1 MKIEKIFRVA
11 AALLGGLFFLISGP
25 ARLYAA
31 EDTAPAVFKLSGQV
45 VASAHPEATRAGLS
59 VLKEGGNAVDA
70 AVAVQM
76 VLNVVEPQSSGI
88 GGGCFILFYQA
99 SAREVIVIDGRE
111 EAPRS
116 AFSEMFL
123 DPEGKEV
130 PFYPER
136 ITGGNSVGVPG
147 CLAALHKA
155 WKRFG
160 SGKVSWG
167 RLFDEAVRL
176 AEDGFPVSAKLAG
189 AVEGERARLTLF
201 PASASVFL
209 DAEGR
214 ALKEGSLLIQ
224 KDLAATFRLI
234 QGAGPEAFYQ
244 GEIAR
249 DIVRAVREAPVNP
262 GLMAL
267 EDLQEYAAPF
277 RRPLRGTYRG
287 YEVFSMPPPSS
298 GGVTLLEALNIMEP
312 FAIGAM
318 NPSGAEF
325 VHVFSEAQKM
335 AFADRNYYL
344 GDPDYA
350 DVPVDQLLSK
360 ELASAKSAAI
370 DLRKVTAGVA
380 DPSVLIG
387 LGNNSTSHV
396 SVIDT
401 DGNFLAMTTTIE
413 HIFGAALTVPGRGF
427 ILNNELTDFSA
438 RPFLDAAKKVPSPNQ
453 VEGGRK
459 KRATSLDAQESY
471 GGKRPLSS
479 MSPTLIFR
487 EGRPIAALGSP
498 GGTQIIG
505 IVLNVIVRLIDFG
518 RSPEEAMAA
527 PRILNRNGPL
537 ELEKDF
543 FADPILVGALRAMG
557 HDLILR
563 EPFGNAQLAILTES
577 GARVRG
583 AADPRGEGRAGE
595 A

>member
-1 MKIEKIFRVA
+1 MRIENIFRSA
-11 AALLGGLFFLISGP
+11 AAFPILLLLTIFGPPGLI
-25 ARLYAA
+25 AA
-31 EDTAPAVFKLSGQV
+31 EKEAAPVLKLPGQV

-76 VLNVVEPQSSGI
+76 ALNVVEPQSSGI
-88 GGGCFILFYQA
+88 GGGCFILFHQA
-99 SAREVIVIDGRE
+99 QTGEVIVIDGRE
-111 EAPRS
+111 EAPRR
-116 AFSEMFL
+116 AFPEMFL
-123 DPEGKEV
+123 GPQGKEV

-160 SGKVSWG
+160 SGTIAWS
-167 RLFDEAVRL
+167 RLFDEAIRL
-176 AEDGFPVSAKLAG
+176 AEEGFPVSGKLAG
-189 AVEGERARLTLF
+189 AIEGERARLLLS
-201 PASASVFL
+201 PASKSVFL
-209 DAEGR
+209 DAEGQ
-214 ALKEGSLLIQ
+214 ALKEGTRLVQ

-234 QGAGPEAFYQ
+234 QSEGPEAFYQ

-262 GLMAL
+262 GLLAL
-267 EDLQEYAAPF
+267 EDLQEYEAPF

-287 YEVFSMPPPSS
+287 YEIFSMPPPSS
-298 GGVTLLEALNIMEP
+298 GGVTLLEALNILEP

-325 VHVFSEAQKM
+325 IHVFSEAQKM

-350 DVPVDQLLSK
+350 SVPVDQLLSK

-370 DLRKVTAGVA
+370 DLRKVTAGTA

-396 SVIDT
+396 SVIDAA
-401 DGNFLAMTTTIE
+401 GNFLAMTTTIE
-413 HIFGAALTVPGRGF
+413 HIFGSALTVPGRGF
-427 ILNNELTDFSA
+427 VLNNELTDFSA
-438 RPFLDAAKKVPSPNQ
+438 QPFLDAAKQVPSPNR
-453 VEGGRK
+453 VEGGRR
-459 KRATSLDAQESY
+459 KRSASIDAQQSY

-518 RSPEEAMAA
+518 RSPEDAMTA

-543 FADPILVGALRAMG
+543 FADPILVAALRAMG
-557 HDLILR
+557 HDLIIR
-563 EPFGNAQLAILTES
+563 EPFGNAQLAILTDS

-583 AADPRGEGRAGE
+583 ASDPRGEGEPGE